1 MSRFSASIASFC
13 WLMSIQII
21 AATADSTQPG
31 LGRLTHEAETVLVI
45 LHTNDFDGHVTAWQG
60 WEGELAGKTIG
71 GFARL
76 AAAVKSARQNA
87 EHVLLLD
94 AGDAVADSMISKETR
109 GGAVIRLMN
118 ALQYDAMA
126 IGNHEFDFGE
136 ERLRV
141 LIGEAR
147 FPVLAANIRVRGTG
161 NLFALPYIIRQLGP
175 LQIGILGMA
184 YPNTSLTTIKNNVP
198 DLEFEEAA
206 PVARRFIQ
214 QMRDEGAGTVIV
226 LSHLGLDADIQL
238 AKNVPGIDVIVG
250 GHSHNRMTEAKH
262 IGDTLIVQAGAHGS
276 DLGVLELM
284 FHGTQRTRST
294 YHLLTLDHALIKA
307 DPHMTA
313 QLAGLTAQLLPP
325 SENTPVGHG
334 RNWLIRAQ
342 TLAGT
347 EPRLRN
353 QESPADSLFADII
366 RESTKADVAFLP
378 GIGYGVGIPPGV
390 ISTKALI
397 NLIPHESHIF
407 IMEMN
412 GAQLLEILEQS
423 LENIYTGDPA
433 KKVGGMIQ
441 VSGLTFTYDPQG
453 RVGGRVHSASVN
465 GKPFDAQARYRVAT
479 NSLLAEGGFN
489 YGTFRTIT
497 SQADLG
503 SQFEMIEGWMRRH
516 PGITA
521 LTPGRIRQTSH

>member
-1 MSRFSASIASFC
+1 
-13 WLMSIQII
+13 MSIQMIP
-21 AATADSTQPG
+21 ASADSTLAG
-31 LGRLTHEAETVLVI
+31 LVPLTHEAETVLVI
-45 LHTNDFDGHVTAWQG
+45 LHTNDFHGHVTAWQG

-71 GFARL
+71 GFDRL
-76 AAAVKSARQNA
+76 AAAVRSARRNA

-109 GGAVIRLMN
+109 GQAVIRLMN
-118 ALQYDAMA
+118 VLQYDAMA
-126 IGNHEFDFGE
+126 IGNHEFEFGE

-161 NLFALPYIIRQLGP
+161 KLFTRPYIIRQLGP

-184 YPNTSLTTIKNNVP
+184 YPNTSLTTTKNNVSN
-198 DLEFEEAA
+198 LEFEEAT

-214 QMRDEGAGTVIV
+214 QMRDEGARTIIV
-226 LSHLGLDADIQL
+226 LSHLGLSADIQL

-250 GHSHNRMTEAKH
+250 GHSHNRMAEAKH
-262 IGDTLIVQAGAHGS
+262 IGDTLIVQAGGHGS

-284 FHGTQRTRST
+284 FHGAQRTRST
-294 YHLLTLDHALIKA
+294 YHLLTLDHALIEA
-307 DPHMTA
+307 DPRMTV
-313 QLAGLTAQLLPP
+313 QLAGLTAQLLS
-325 SENTPVGHG
+325 SENTPVGQG
-334 RNWLIRAQ
+334 RDWLIRAQ

-353 QESPADSLFADII
+353 QESPVDSLFADII
-366 RESTKADVAFLP
+366 RESTKADVTFLP
-378 GIGYGVGIPPGV
+378 GVGYGVGIPPRS

-441 VSGLTFTYDPQG
+441 VSGLTFTYDPESKIG
-453 RVGGRVHSASVN
+453 ARVLSVSVN
-465 GKPFDAQARYRVAT
+465 SQPLDPRAHYQVTT
-479 NSLLAEGGFN
+479 NSLLAEGGHN
-489 YGTFRTIT
+489 YGTFRTIS

-503 SQFEMIEGWMRRH
+503 SQFEMIKSWMHLH

-521 LTPGRIRQTSH
+521 PPPGRIRQTSH